1 MSEREIMNAKFGSLN
16 KKRKDWEYSDTK
28 VTPKIDHMP
37 DQYRHK
43 QLSLIK
49 SAIRILGFGAFWF
62 SFDIAATLLILA
74 EIVGIGEELV

>member
-1 MSEREIMNAKFGSLN
+1 MSDREIMDSKPN
-16 KKRKDWEYSDTK
+16 WTYSDTK

-43 QLSLIK
+43 QLSLVK

-62 SFDIAATLLILA
+62 NLELAGILLILA